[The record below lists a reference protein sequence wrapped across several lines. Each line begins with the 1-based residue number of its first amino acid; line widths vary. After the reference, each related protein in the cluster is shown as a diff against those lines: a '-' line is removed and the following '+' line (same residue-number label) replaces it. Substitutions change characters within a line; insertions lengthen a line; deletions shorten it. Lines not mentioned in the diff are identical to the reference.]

1 MPLIVETGQGIPNA
15 DSYVSLEDGR
25 ALAATYGL
33 ELPEDDTAAE
43 AALRNGAVHVG
54 LFESQLW
61 RRRVSAHQALAI
73 PRTRIDLHG
82 LPQHSHVIL
91 TFFIQHAE

>member
-25 ALAATYGL
+25 ALAAKYGL

-43 AALRNGAVHVG
+43 AIFVMVRCTSAFLSLRCADVVY
-54 LFESQLW
+54 LQT
-61 RRRVSAHQALAI
+61 RR
-73 PRTRIDLHG
+73 
-82 LPQHSHVIL
+82 
-91 TFFIQHAE
+91 